1 MKKTRAKILLYA
13 ALVLFSL
20 TFMLPFLWLLST
32 ALKNYK
38 QIFKFP
44 PEWIPTTTKVVIQGE
59 ILLPQ
64 AFYTYDVKKA
74 IAEQHK
80 KLKYHYLRI
89 ATRKPQI
96 EELLSKVSYKDE
108 MLTVRF
114 SRWTINKIDKD
125 KIIFYG
131 GDIEPAGMEEKFI
144 KAGKLSL
151 LSSTGNIIWIENP
164 FPITIRNAT
173 CTVKRY
179 VRFFWENFVD
189 VFMELPV
196 FLYFI
201 KNSVLVTLLSIIGT
215 LLSSSLV
222 AYSFARLRW
231 PGRDAI
237 FVILLSTMMLPG
249 QVTMIPVF
257 IIYKTLGWVDTLKP
271 LWVSSFLGNAFFI
284 FMLRQF
290 FLTLPKELEESA
302 VIDGCGYFRIFW
314 KIMLP
319 QITPALITVI
329 IWQFMSSWNDF
340 MGPLIYI
347 NTKEKMTLPLGL
359 QFFHTIHGSDYALMM
374 AASFMMT
381 LPVILVFFIAQRYFI
396 EGITLTGIK
405 E

>member
-1 MKKTRAKILLYA
+1 MKKATAKSLLYVVLILL
-13 ALVLFSL
+13 SL
-20 TFMLPFLWLLST
+20 IFMLPFLWLLST
-32 ALKNYK
+32 ALKGYK

-44 PEWIPTTTKVVIQGE
+44 PEWIPTATKVIICGE
-59 ILLPQ
+59 IHLPQ
-64 AFYTYDVKKA
+64 AFYNYDVKKA

-80 KLKYHYLRI
+80 KLKDHYLRI
-89 ATRKPQI
+89 AMRKPQI
-96 EELLSKVSYKDE
+96 EELTSKVSYKNE
-108 MLTVRF
+108 VLVVRF
-114 SRWTINKIDKD
+114 SRWTINKIEKD

-131 GDIEPAGMEEKFI
+131 GDIEPPGTEEKFI
-144 KAGKLSL
+144 KAGKVSL
-151 LSSTGNIIWIENP
+151 VSSEGNIIWVENP
-164 FPITIRNAT
+164 FPITIKNAT
-173 CTVKRY
+173 CEVKRY
-179 VRFFWENFVD
+179 VRFYWENFVD
-189 VFMELPV
+189 VFMELPI
-196 FLYFI
+196 FLHFI
-201 KNSVLVTLLSIIGT
+201 KNSIFVTLLSIIGT
-215 LLSSSLV
+215 VLSSSLV

-231 PGRDAI
+231 PGRNVI
-237 FVILLSTMMLPG
+237 FIILLSTMMLPG

-257 IIYKTLGWVDTLKP
+257 VIYKTLGWVDTLKP

-302 VIDGCGYFRIFW
+302 VIDGCGYLRIFW

-319 QITPALITVI
+319 QVTPALIAVV

-359 QFFHTIHGSDYALMM
+359 QFFQTIHGSDYALMM

-381 LPVILVFFIAQRYFI
+381 LPVIIVFFVAQRYFI